1 MERLLTRRLRKLKMK
16 DSKIKIYAKA
26 LAEVI
31 LGKKIEDKKIV
42 DNFVSILVKTGQE
55 NKAKEILGLAENILL
70 KKQGNKRVVFEVARR
85 LSFENR
91 DLLKQFVKQGDVVQ
105 EKINYELIAGVK
117 VVVDG
122 KKQLD
127 NSMINKI
134 NNLL

>member
-1 MERLLTRRLRKLKMK
+1 MNN
-16 DSKIKIYAKA
+16 KIKVYATA
-26 LAEVI
+26 LAETI
-31 LGKKIEDKKIV
+31 LAKKVDEKKII